1 MDAHEMRR
9 VWLAV
14 GGDYSA
20 AAEKAGT
27 TRQNLTY
34 HVNRLNEREPF
45 VVPGVE
51 VRGYQDTSPDAVA
64 VRAYVRAC
72 LERAGIRKE
81 AP

>member
-1 MDAHEMRR
+1 MRR

-20 AAEKAGT
+20 AAEKVRT

-34 HVNRLNEREPF
+34 HVNRLNEREPLT
-45 VVPGVE
+45 
-51 VRGYQDTSPDAVA
+51 YQHGCAEDRAAMV
-64 VRAYVRAC
+64 AYVRAC
-72 LERAGIRKE
+72 LDRAGIRKE